1 MWIPALMGQA
11 SEEQQQRWLP
21 PSQRLEVNLPTRGVR
36 VAATVVAWRC
46 AIAFFECRFQSYS
59 DEEMR

>member
-21 PSQRLEVNLPTRGVR
+21 PSQRLEVSLSSV
-36 VAATVVAWRC
+36 WD
-46 AIAFFECRFQSYS
+46 S
-59 DEEMR
+59 